1 MLRDKVRHLERVN
14 QESVREGEYYE
25 TNMKDKDT
33 VINDLR
39 GKIYSLDK

>member
-1 MLRDKVRHLERVN
+1 M
-14 QESVREGEYYE
+14 REGEYYE

-39 GKIYSLDK
+39 SKIYSLDKENLELQTKVKLL